1 MKRINVI
8 SVIILFLAIATES
21 RGQKQTGSNDFITVN
36 VVKDYSP
43 KKELILQDF
52 MDVEYV
58 ALETNDDFINQ
69 GIVLDI
75 GNEFVLVKNSN
86 RINDGNIFVYDRT
99 GKAIRKINRKGQSGE
114 EYISLYTVTL
124 DEENKE
130 MFVNDILGKK
140 IVVYDLYG
148 NFKRSFK
155 HKNGTDSQFYSDI
168 FNYDR
173 QHLICYDEYD
183 KELPFVLISKQDGSI
198 TQEIKIP
205 FKEKKFLSQIRKT
218 GENNGRAVIC
228 VGPGHYYSIFP
239 FNDNW
244 LLSELSSD
252 TVYTFMPD
260 YNLRPFIV
268 RTPSIQSMNPE
279 ECLILRLFSD
289 RYYFMESIKNVYDW
303 NAQEGFPSKYFVY
316 DTKELSF
323 SGYTIYNSDFLAK
336 KEIYMSMIKPINHEI
351 TSWNSLEA
359 YQLVESYNKGE
370 LKGKLKE
377 IASKLDE
384 DSNPVIML
392 IKHKNRSL

>member
-1 MKRINVI
+1 M
-8 SVIILFLAIATES
+8 
-21 RGQKQTGSNDFITVN
+21 
-36 VVKDYSP
+36 
-43 KKELILQDF
+43 
-52 MDVEYV
+52 
-58 ALETNDDFINQ
+58 
-69 GIVLDI
+69 I
-75 GNEFVLVKNSN
+75 G
-86 RINDGNIFVYDRT
+86 
-99 GKAIRKINRKGQSGE
+99 
-114 EYISLYTVTL
+114 
-124 DEENKE
+124 
-130 MFVNDILGKK
+130 
-140 IVVYDLYG
+140 
-148 NFKRSFK
+148 
-155 HKNGTDSQFYSDI
+155 
-168 FNYDR
+168 
-173 QHLICYDEYD
+173 
-183 KELPFVLISKQDGSI
+183 
-198 TQEIKIP
+198 
-205 FKEKKFLSQIRKT
+205 
-218 GENNGRAVIC
+218 

-252 TVYTFMPD
+252 TVYTSMPD

-316 DTKELSF
+316 DTKERSF
-323 SGYTIYNSDFLAK
+323 SGYTIYNGDFLAK